1 MEKEKF
7 EYITKEGLKKL
18 QQEIERLEN
27 IERPK
32 ISMQIAEAR
41 DKGDISENA
50 EYDAIKEAQG
60 FLEMNIAKLKKK
72 LSNARIIDGSQINRT
87 RVSILSTVRVK
98 NLTYGGEQI
107 YTLVPEGEA
116 DLKSGKI
123 SIKTPISTGLLGKQV
138 GQIAHIQLPN
148 KMILDY
154 EILEI
159 AFSE

>member
-1 MEKEKF
+1 MEKF
-7 EYITKEGLKKL
+7 EYITKKGLKKL
-18 QQEIERLEN
+18 QQKIERLEN

-60 FLEMNIAKLKKK
+60 FLEMNIAKFKKK
-72 LSNARIIDGSQINRT
+72 LSNARIIDESQINRT

-123 SIKTPISTGLLGKQV
+123 SINTPISTGLLGKKV
-138 GQIAHIQLPN
+138 GEISHINLPN

-159 AFSE
+159 RFSE

>member
-1 MEKEKF
+1 MKKF
-7 EYITKEGLKKL
+7 EYITEKGLKKL
-18 QQEIERLEN
+18 QKEIERLEN

-41 DKGDISENA
+41 DKGDLSENA

-60 FLEMNIAKLKKK
+60 LLEMNIAKLKKK
-72 LSNARIIDGSQINRT
+72 LQIARVIDETKIKKN
-87 RVSILSTVRVK
+87 RVSILSTVRIK

-116 DLKSGKI
+116 DLQSGKI
-123 SIKTPISTGLLGKQV
+123 SINTPISSGLLGKQV
-138 GQIAHIQLPN
+138 GETARIKLPN
-148 KMILDY
+148 NMVLDY

-159 AFSE
+159 AFNE

>member
-18 QQEIERLEN
+18 QKKIEKLEN

-41 DKGDISENA
+41 DKGDLSENA

-123 SIKTPISTGLLGKQV
+123 SINTPISTGLLGKQV
-138 GQIAHIQLPN
+138 GQIAHIKLPN

>member
-1 MEKEKF
+1 MEKF

-18 QQEIERLEN
+18 QKEIERLEN

-41 DKGDISENA
+41 DKGDLSENA

-72 LSNARIIDGSQINRT
+72 LYNTRVIDGSQINRT
-87 RVSILSTVRVK
+87 RVSILSTVKVK

-123 SIKTPISTGLLGKQV
+123 SINTPISTGLLGKQV
-138 GQIAHIQLPN
+138 GQIAHIKLPN
-148 KMILDY
+148 NMILDY

>member
-1 MEKEKF
+1 MKQF
-7 EYITKEGLKKL
+7 EYITKKGLKKL
-18 QQEIERLEN
+18 QKEIERLEN

-50 EYDAIKEAQG
+50 EYDAIKEAQS

-72 LSNARIIDGSQINRT
+72 LSNARIIDESKINKT
-87 RVSILSTVRVK
+87 RVSILSTVIVK

-107 YTLVPEGEA
+107 YTLVPEGET

-123 SIKTPISTGLLGKQV
+123 SINTPISSGLLGKQV
-138 GQIAHIQLPN
+138 GQIAHIKLPN
-148 KMILDY
+148 NMILDY
-154 EILEI
+154 KILKIE
-159 AFSE
+159 FSE

>member
-1 MEKEKF
+1 MEKF
-7 EYITKEGLKKL
+7 EYITKKGLKKL
-18 QQEIERLEN
+18 QQKIERLEN

-60 FLEMNIAKLKKK
+60 FLEMNIAKFKKK
-72 LSNARIIDGSQINRT
+72 LSNARIIDESKINRT
-87 RVSILSTVRVK
+87 RVSILSTVKVK

-116 DLKSGKI
+116 DLKLGKI
-123 SIKTPISTGLLGKQV
+123 SINTPISTGILGKKV
-138 GQIAHIQLPN
+138 GEIAHINLPN

-159 AFSE
+159 GFNE

>member
-1 MEKEKF
+1 MEKF
-7 EYITKEGLKKL
+7 EYITKKGLKKL
-18 QQEIERLEN
+18 QQKIERLEN

-60 FLEMNIAKLKKK
+60 FLEMNIAKFKKK
-72 LSNARIIDGSQINRT
+72 LSNARIIDESQINRT
-87 RVSILSTVRVK
+87 RVSILSTVKVK
-98 NLTYGGEQI
+98 NLTSGGEQI

-116 DLKSGKI
+116 DLKLGKI
-123 SIKTPISTGLLGKQV
+123 SINTPISTGILGKKV
-138 GQIAHIQLPN
+138 GEIAHINLPN

-159 AFSE
+159 GFNE

>member
-1 MEKEKF
+1 MEKF
-7 EYITKEGLKKL
+7 EYITKKGLEKL
-18 QQEIERLEN
+18 QKEIERLEN

-41 DKGDISENA
+41 DKGDLSENA

-116 DLKSGKI
+116 DLKYGKI
-123 SIKTPISTGLLGKQV
+123 SINTPISTGLLGKQV
-138 GQIAHIQLPN
+138 GQIAHIKLPN

>member
-1 MEKEKF
+1 MEKF
-7 EYITKEGLKKL
+7 EYITKEGLEKL
-18 QQEIERLEN
+18 QKEIERLEN

-41 DKGDISENA
+41 DKGDLSENA

-72 LSNARIIDGSQINRT
+72 LSNSRIIDGSKINRT
-87 RVSILSTVRVK
+87 RGVSILSTVRVR

-123 SIKTPISTGLLGKQV
+123 SINTPISTGLLGKQV
-138 GQIAHIQLPN
+138 GEIAHIKLPN
-148 KMILDY
+148 KMILNY

-159 AFSE
+159 AFNE

>member
-1 MEKEKF
+1 MEKF
-7 EYITKEGLKKL
+7 EYITKEGLEKL
-18 QQEIERLEN
+18 QKKIEKLEN

-41 DKGDISENA
+41 DKGDLSENA

-72 LSNARIIDGSQINRT
+72 LSNSRIIDGSKINRT

-123 SIKTPISTGLLGKQV
+123 SINTPISTGLLGKQV
-138 GQIAHIQLPN
+138 GEIAHIKLPN
-148 KMILDY
+148 KMILNY

-159 AFSE
+159 AFNE

>member
-1 MEKEKF
+1 MGKF
-7 EYITKEGLKKL
+7 EYITKKGLEKL
-18 QQEIERLEN
+18 QKEIERLEN

-41 DKGDISENA
+41 DKGDISENS

-60 FLEMNIAKLKKK
+60 FLEMNISKLKKK
-72 LSNARIIDGSQINRT
+72 LSNSRIIDGSQIINKT

-98 NLTYGGEQI
+98 NLTHGGEQI

-123 SIKTPISTGLLGKQV
+123 SINTPISTGLLGKQV
-138 GQIAHIQLPN
+138 GQIAHVTLPN
-148 KMILDY
+148 KMTLDY